1 MELTNPR
8 GPASGLVCPASSRAA
23 TIRHRQTNT
32 SRQANTETHNVDRQ
46 NKRQNTNTDRKTNI
60 YKYNGIIYTKACS
73 PWILGTTTGKQS
85 AKTQKRGTGPFALLV
100 SLASKLHPGQARP
113 LQPLSTLYHRTLP
126 GINGPWERLFLKLY
140 LRVKKHKKYKPT
152 QMQKKE
158 RTKNSPSTS
167 YR

>member
-8 GPASGLVCPASSRAA
+8 GPASGLVRPASSRAA
-23 TIRHRQTNT
+23 IIRHRQTNT

-60 YKYNGIIYTKACS
+60 YKYNGIIYTIACS
-73 PWILGTTTGKQS
+73 PSGTWDCQRKTICGN
-85 AKTQKRGTGPFALLV
+85 AKKEAQDLSLCLLAW
-100 SLASKLHPGQARP
+100 LLKLHPGQARP

-140 LRVKKHKKYKPT
+140 LRAGWH
-152 QMQKKE
+152 
-158 RTKNSPSTS
+158 NLWG